1 MAGSNSTRRTSA
13 ARRPPASE
21 PTIAQRKSA
30 KKTVKKPS
38 TKSANKPIA
47 AGDGESPD
55 VRTIPGIGP
64 TLARDFAHIGVRTLA
79 DLRGADPS
87 RLFNKLRAANAREA
101 HATSKNYL
109 YVIRMAVYY
118 ADGGRDP
125 EKLRWNVWKD

>member
-1 MAGSNSTRRTSA
+1 MAGSSSSRRTSA
-13 ARRPPASE
+13 ARRAPAGV
-21 PTIAQRKSA
+21 PTAAQCKSA
-30 KKTVKKPS
+30 KKTAKKPS
-38 TKSANKPIA
+38 TKSANKPTA

-64 TLARDFAHIGVRTLA
+64 TLARDFARIGVRTLA

-109 YVIRMAVYY
+109 
-118 ADGGRDP
+118 
-125 EKLRWNVWKD
+125 